1 MNEPRVLGPCAEW
14 EHEIVDFAEGA
25 LAPERVGALRAH
37 LQACARCRD
46 WQSTWLAVDAKLAA
60 ALPHPAPSPGFDRLL
75 FARIAALTA
84 RDRGALRAAAEQEY
98 VLLSDSLRRG
108 LGLRTLGN
116 GLATAAVVGTTVLWL
131 AQGWLAP
138 WVERY
143 AGLDPAL
150 RSFALAGIAAACA
163 AVGFAQLVRARG

>member
-1 MNEPRVLGPCAEW
+1 MNETGMLGACAEW
-14 EHEIVDFAEGA
+14 EHEIVELAEGV
-25 LAPERVGALRAH
+25 LEPERAGALRVH
-37 LQACARCRD
+37 LKSCARCRD
-46 WQSTWLAVDAKLAA
+46 WQSTWLTVDAKLAA
-60 ALPHPAPSPGFDRLL
+60 ALPHPALSPGFDLAL

-98 VLLSDSLRRG
+98 AWLSDSLRRG

-116 GLATAAVVGTTVLWL
+116 GLATAAVAGTALWL

-143 AGLDPAL
+143 VGLDPGL
-150 RSFALAGIAAACA
+150 RNFVSAGIAAACA
-163 AVGFAQLVRARG
+163 AVALAQVVRARG